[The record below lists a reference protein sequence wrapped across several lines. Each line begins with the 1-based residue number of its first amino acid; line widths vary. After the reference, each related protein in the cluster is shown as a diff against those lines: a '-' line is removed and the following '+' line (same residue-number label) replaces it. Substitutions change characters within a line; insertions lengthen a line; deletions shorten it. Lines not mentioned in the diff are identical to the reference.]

1 MAEIIDNLE
10 QVIAR
15 IKKGAES
22 IESANDVVLKVTEV
36 INVLSTISDSLG
48 VTLKH
53 NESTSGTLLKDTA
66 EMKESLLE
74 TVDQVTERL
83 SSLNGLIK
91 ASDEDRKKLDGD
103 IASITQLIES
113 NKIEILMAQDTLLKD
128 MAEMKESLLETVDE
142 VTERLSSLNGL
153 IKASDEDRKK
163 LDGDIA
169 SITQLIESNKNE
181 ILMAQDTLDGDLKK
195 MLNASITGNTYIGS
209 VLENLESLNT
219 NLNIQSKKMT
229 HLEGRLKTFSKM
241 IITLLI
247 VIAGGVYANFG
258 F

>member
-1 MAEIIDNLE
+1 
-10 QVIAR
+10 
-15 IKKGAES
+15 
-22 IESANDVVLKVTEV
+22 
-36 INVLSTISDSLG
+36 
-48 VTLKH
+48 
-53 NESTSGTLLKDTA
+53 
-66 EMKESLLE
+66 
-74 TVDQVTERL
+74 
-83 SSLNGLIK
+83 
-91 ASDEDRKKLDGD
+91 
-103 IASITQLIES
+103 
-113 NKIEILMAQDTLLKD
+113 
-128 MAEMKESLLETVDE
+128 
-142 VTERLSSLNGL
+142 
-153 IKASDEDRKK
+153 

-258 F
+258 I

>member
-91 ASDEDRKKLDGD
+91 ASDENRKKLDGD

-113 NKIEILMAQDTLLKD
+113 NKIEILMAQDTL
-128 MAEMKESLLETVDE
+128 
-142 VTERLSSLNGL
+142 
-153 IKASDEDRKK
+153 
-163 LDGDIA
+163 
-169 SITQLIESNKNE
+169 
-181 ILMAQDTLDGDLKK
+181 DGDLKK
-195 MLNASITGNTYIGS
+195 MLNASITGNTYFGS

-258 F
+258 I